1 MTPSRSRARR
11 GARGRD
17 PRVGAVQPPQ
27 GSSYESPVV
36 WVACPSV
43 SGQADGRRDP
53 AVQGAMV
60 GGGWAR
66 ARPWRGEM

>member
-1 MTPSRSRARR
+1 MTSSLSRARR
-11 GARGRD
+11 GDRRRAL
-17 PRVGAVQPPQ
+17 RVGAVQPPQ
-27 GSSYESPVV
+27 GSSCESPVV

-60 GGGWAR
+60 GGGRAH
-66 ARPWRGEM
+66 ARPWRSET

>member
-1 MTPSRSRARR
+1 MPPSLSRARR
-11 GARGRD
+11 GDRRRA

-27 GSSYESPVV
+27 GSSCESPVV

-60 GGGWAR
+60 GGGCVR
-66 ARPWRGEM
+66 ARPWRGGT